1 MITNLTH
8 RAIEKSMAFSNFSF
22 WQKKA
27 NVKITIPF
35 YHIVSNSENPLIAN
49 LYRYRTENEFIS
61 DLEFFQKHYQF
72 IDIKQLLDF
81 QKNGLQLP
89 KNALLL
95 TFDDGMREMYETVA
109 PILTRKGIP
118 AVFFLTID
126 FLNNEEL
133 FFRNKISLLIDYY
146 KKNTHNFSENKVK
159 QIFEKYQ
166 VSFYNTIEN
175 LKQIKF
181 QEKDLMQEIAE
192 LFKLDFKAYLENN
205 KPYLTDNQV
214 FELKKQGFSIGAHS
228 LNHVR
233 FSDISQEEQIAQTL
247 ESVRIIRQRF
257 ELDYGI
263 FAFPFN
269 DNEIGRDFFTEIS
282 KTHEIDLLFS
292 ADGFLE
298 DEIPFN
304 YHRFWM
310 ENTSKT
316 AKKILLQNIKE
327 KIIRQIKGKNKVE
340 RK

>member
-27 NVKITIPF
+27 NVKIIIPF
-35 YHIVSNSENPLIAN
+35 YHIVSNKKNPLISN
-49 LYRYRTENEFIS
+49 LYAYRNENEFVK
-61 DLEFFQKHYQF
+61 DLDFFQKRYEF
-72 IDIKQLLDF
+72 IDIHQLIAF
-81 QKNGLQLP
+81 QKQGKELP
-89 KNALLL
+89 KDALLL

-118 AVFFLTID
+118 AVFFLTTE
-126 FLNNEEL
+126 FLNNKEL

-146 KKNTHNFSENKVK
+146 KKNTHNFSENKIN
-159 QIFEKYQ
+159 QIFEKYRI
-166 VSFYNTIEN
+166 SFSNSIEN

-181 QEKDLMQEIAE
+181 QENDLIQEIADF
-192 LFKLDFKAYLENN
+192 FKLDFKAYLEHN
-205 KPYLTDNQV
+205 KPYLTDKQV
-214 FELKKQGFSIGAHS
+214 FELKKQGFAIGAHS
-228 LNHVR
+228 LNHAR
-233 FSDISQEEQIAQTL
+233 FSELSPEEQIAQTL
-247 ESVRIIRQRF
+247 ESVRIIRQKF

-269 DNEIGRDFFTEIS
+269 DNELGIDFFTEIS
-282 KTHEIDLLFS
+282 KTQEIDLLFS
-292 ADGFLE
+292 ADGFLD
-298 DEIPFN
+298 DEISYN

-316 AKKILLQNIKE
+316 AKKILLQNFKE
-327 KIIRQIKGKNKVE
+327 KFIRQLKGKNTIE